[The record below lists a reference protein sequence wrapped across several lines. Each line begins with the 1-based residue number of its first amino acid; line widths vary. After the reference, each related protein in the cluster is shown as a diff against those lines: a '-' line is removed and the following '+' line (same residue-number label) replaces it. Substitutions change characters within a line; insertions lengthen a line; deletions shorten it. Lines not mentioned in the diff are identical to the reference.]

1 MLFIKEVI
9 LFSQRSIRSRFLIQ
23 LIIATVALLIIFSS
37 ILYLFIQSSIYDEK
51 RNELVTIAENICS
64 YKSLVDAQ
72 ESSNDTLL
80 GLTVELVQRHT
91 EQRQIDFY
99 EMENGRY
106 TYLTLLYPFDLLE
119 DSYIKISKNIT
130 PTKQLLKKIL
140 NSIFIINAI
149 GFLLVTLYAILF
161 SKMLISPI
169 TGLNRRLSNM
179 NEHMIRPIV
188 VQELPDEFIPLGE
201 SINHLINRIQNF
213 VKYQKELFIGAAH
226 ELKTPLAV
234 MKLKNQVTMIK
245 KRTPEE
251 YIEAIKI
258 NNNSVDEMNA
268 IVASILNIGRQ
279 EGAQL
284 ETPIQADVIE
294 ILRRKA
300 NDFALLAE
308 AEGKELQMHFEPNAF
323 MAVLQESLINQII
336 QNLLQN
342 ALKFTPKGKK
352 VLLQSSIN
360 NEGLLIE
367 VIDEGCGID
376 DTVDLF
382 APFKRQGNK
391 SGVGLGLFL
400 AKSAADALGGE
411 LEIKNRKDH
420 LGTVASLLLRSKLHC
435 LLPLR

>member
-1 MLFIKEVI
+1 M
-9 LFSQRSIRSRFLIQ
+9 FSDRSIRSRFIVQ
-23 LIIATVALLIIFSS
+23 LIIATFALMIIFSS
-37 ILYLFIQSSIYDEK
+37 ILYLYIQSSIYDEK
-51 RNELVTIAENICS
+51 RIEMLSFAENICA
-64 YKSLVDAQ
+64 YKSLVDAPD
-72 ESSNDTLL
+72 SNSDALL
-80 GLTVELVQRHT
+80 GLTVELVKYETPENQAELFEETHDTHT
-91 EQRQIDFY
+91 ALVLF
-99 EMENGRY
+99 
-106 TYLTLLYPFDLLE
+106 YPFDVKE
-119 DSYIKISKNIT
+119 KSYIKISKDVT

-140 NSIFIINAI
+140 NAIFIINAI
-149 GFLLVTLYAILF
+149 GFLLVVLYAIVF
-161 SKMLISPI
+161 SKMLVSPI
-169 TGLNRRLSNM
+169 KGLNRRLSNM
-179 NEHMIRPIV
+179 SEHMIRPIV
-188 VQELPDEFIPLGE
+188 VEELPSEFIPLGE

-234 MKLKNQVTMIK
+234 MKLKNQVTTIK

-251 YIEAIKI
+251 YIEAIKV
-258 NNNSVDEMNA
+258 NNKSIDEMNA
-268 IVASILNIGRQ
+268 IVSSILNIGRQ

-308 AEGKELQMHFEPNAF
+308 SEGKRLEMHFQPDAF
-323 MAVLQESLINQII
+323 MCTLQESLLNQII

-352 VLLQSSIN
+352 VILQSQLN
-360 NEGLLIE
+360 HEGLLIE

-376 DTVDLF
+376 NTVDLF
-382 APFKRQGNK
+382 APFKRQGTK
-391 SGVGLGLFL
+391 SGAGLGLFL

-411 LEIKNRKDH
+411 LKLQNRSDD

-435 LLPLR
+435 ILPLK

>member
-1 MLFIKEVI
+1 M
-9 LFSQRSIRSRFLIQ
+9 FSDRSIRSRFLVQ
-23 LIIATVALLIIFSS
+23 LIIATVALMITFSS
-37 ILYLFIQSSIYDEK
+37 ILYLYIQSSIYEEK
-51 RNELVTIAENICS
+51 RDEMITFAENICS

-72 ESSNDTLL
+72 EMNSDAVL
-80 GLTVELVQRHT
+80 GLNIELIKRHAPQEPIELIET
-91 EQRQIDFY
+91 TRDS
-99 EMENGRY
+99 Y
-106 TYLTLLYPFDLLE
+106 TTLILFYPFNIE
-119 DSYIKISKNIT
+119 DESYIKVSKDIT
-130 PTKQLLKKIL
+130 PTKRLLKKIL

-149 GFLLVTLYAILF
+149 GFLLVIVYAIIF
-161 SKMLISPI
+161 SKMLIAPI
-169 TGLNRRLSNM
+169 KGLNRRLSNM

-234 MKLKNQVTMIK
+234 MKLKNQVTTIK
-245 KRTPEE
+245 KRSPEE

-258 NNNSVDEMNA
+258 SNKSIDEMNA
-268 IVASILNIGRQ
+268 IVGSILNIGRQ

-284 ETPIQADVIE
+284 ETPIQADVIDV
-294 ILRRKA
+294 LRRKA

-308 AEGKELQMHFEPNAF
+308 AEGKELQMHFEPDGF
-323 MAVLQESLINQII
+323 MCTFQENLLNQII

-352 VLLQSSIN
+352 VVLQSHLNS
-360 NEGLLIE
+360 EGLLIE

-382 APFKRQGNK
+382 APFKRQGTK

-411 LEIKNRKDH
+411 LSIKNRADD
-420 LGTVASLLLRSKLHC
+420 LGAVASLLLRSKLHC
-435 LLPLR
+435 MLPVK

>member
-1 MLFIKEVI
+1 V
-9 LFSQRSIRSRFLIQ
+9 FSERSIRSRFIVQ
-23 LIIATVALLIIFSS
+23 LIIATFALMIIFSS
-37 ILYLFIQSSIYDEK
+37 LLYLYIQSSIYDEK
-51 RNELVTIAENICS
+51 RYEMLTFAENICS
-64 YKSLVDAQ
+64 YRSVVEAQ
-72 ESSNDTLL
+72 DSNSDTLL
-80 GLTVELVQRHT
+80 GLSVELVKHESPENQAEILERNIQEHT
-91 EQRQIDFY
+91 QLVLF
-99 EMENGRY
+99 
-106 TYLTLLYPFDLLE
+106 YPFDVAE
-119 DSYIKISKNIT
+119 KSYIKITKDIT
-130 PTKQLLKKIL
+130 PTKHLLKKIL
-140 NSIFIINAI
+140 NAIFIINAI
-149 GFLLVTLYAILF
+149 GFLLVIIYAIIF

-169 TGLNRRLSNM
+169 KGLNRRLSNM

-188 VQELPDEFIPLGE
+188 VEELPDEFIPLGE

-234 MKLKNQVTMIK
+234 MKLKNQVTTIK

-251 YIEAIKI
+251 YIEAIKVSNKSI
-258 NNNSVDEMNA
+258 DEMNA
-268 IVASILNIGRQ
+268 IVSSILNIGRQ

-284 ETPIQADVIE
+284 ETPIQADVID

-308 AEGKELQMHFEPNAF
+308 SEDKKLEMQFEPNAF
-323 MAVLQESLINQII
+323 MCTLQESLLNQII

-352 VLLQSSIN
+352 VRLQSRMN
-360 NEGLLIE
+360 EEGLLIE

-382 APFKRQGNK
+382 APFKRQGSK
-391 SGVGLGLFL
+391 SGAGLGLFL

-411 LEIKNRKDH
+411 LSLRNRDDD
-420 LGTVASLLLRSKLHC
+420 LGTIASLLLRSKLHC
-435 LLPLR
+435 ILPLK

>member
-1 MLFIKEVI
+1 MI
-9 LFSQRSIRSRFLIQ
+9 
-23 LIIATVALLIIFSS
+23 TFSS

-51 RNELVTIAENICS
+51 RNEMIGFAENICS

-72 ESSNDTLL
+72 ETNNDALL
-80 GLTVELVQRHT
+80 GLTVELVKHVSTEEPIELLENTINTHT
-91 EQRQIDFY
+91 ELILY
-99 EMENGRY
+99 
-106 TYLTLLYPFDLLE
+106 YPFSLE
-119 DSYIKISKNIT
+119 EGSYIKISKDIT
-130 PTKQLLKKIL
+130 PTKKLLQKIL

-149 GFLLVTLYAILF
+149 GFLLVIIYAIIF

-169 TGLNRRLSNM
+169 KGLNRRLSNM

-188 VQELPDEFIPLGE
+188 VQELPDEFVPLGE

-234 MKLKNQVTMIK
+234 MKLKNQVTTIK

-258 NNNSVDEMNA
+258 SNQSIDEMNA

-284 ETPIQADVIE
+284 ETPIQADVID

-308 AEGKELQMHFEPNAF
+308 SEGKELQMHFQPDAF
-323 MAVLQESLINQII
+323 MCLLQESLLNQII

-342 ALKFTPKGKK
+342 ALKFTPEGKK
-352 VLLQSSIN
+352 VILQSRLN
-360 NEGLLIE
+360 DEGLLIE

-391 SGVGLGLFL
+391 SGAGLGLFL
-400 AKSAADALGGE
+400 SKSAADALGAE
-411 LEIKNRKDH
+411 LTLANREDH
-420 LGTVASLLLRSKLHC
+420 LGAVASLLLRSKLHC
-435 LLPLR
+435 ILPLKRLSKN

>member
-1 MLFIKEVI
+1 M
-9 LFSQRSIRSRFLIQ
+9 FSDRSIRSRFLIQ
-23 LIIATVALLIIFSS
+23 LIIATVALMITFSS

-51 RNELVTIAENICS
+51 RNEMITFAENICS

-72 ESSNDTLL
+72 ETSNDALL
-80 GLTVELVQRHT
+80 GLTVELVKQSTPQDQIELIETSDNNHT
-91 EQRQIDFY
+91 
-99 EMENGRY
+99 
-106 TYLTLLYPFDLLE
+106 TLVLLYPFNLE
-119 DSYIKISKNIT
+119 EQSYIKISRDIS
-130 PTKQLLKKIL
+130 PTKKLLKKIL

-149 GFLLVTLYAILF
+149 GFLLVIVYAIIF
-161 SKMLISPI
+161 SKMLIAPI
-169 TGLNRRLSNM
+169 KGLNRRLSNM

-234 MKLKNQVTMIK
+234 MKLKNQVTTIK

-251 YIEAIKI
+251 YIEAIKV
-258 NNNSVDEMNA
+258 NNKSIDEMNV
-268 IVASILNIGRQ
+268 IVSSILNIGRQ

-284 ETPIQADVIE
+284 ETPVQADVID

-300 NDFALLAE
+300 NDFTLLAE
-308 AEGKELQMHFEPNAF
+308 SEGKELHMHFEPDAF
-323 MAVLQESLINQII
+323 MCTLQESLLNQII

-342 ALKFTPKGKK
+342 ALKFTPAGKK
-352 VLLQSSIN
+352 VLLQSRLN

-376 DTVDLF
+376 DTVDFF

-391 SGVGLGLFL
+391 SGAGLGLFL

-411 LEIKNRKDH
+411 LELKNREDH

-435 LLPLR
+435 ILPIK

>member
-1 MLFIKEVI
+1 MI
-9 LFSQRSIRSRFLIQ
+9 
-23 LIIATVALLIIFSS
+23 TFSS
-37 ILYLFIQSSIYDEK
+37 ILYLFIQSSIYEEK
-51 RNELVTIAENICS
+51 HVEMITYAENICS

-72 ESSNDTLL
+72 ESNSDALLALTIELIKRKTAQDQIEFTEISNNGKTS
-80 GLTVELVQRHT
+80 LVL
-91 EQRQIDFY
+91 F
-99 EMENGRY
+99 
-106 TYLTLLYPFDLLE
+106 YPFNLE
-119 DSYIKISKNIT
+119 DTTYIKLTKEIT
-130 PTKQLLKKIL
+130 PTIKLLKKIL

-149 GFLLVTLYAILF
+149 GFLLVIVYAIIF
-161 SKMLISPI
+161 SKMLIAPI
-169 TGLNRRLSNM
+169 RGLNRRLSNM

-188 VQELPDEFIPLGE
+188 VQELPDEFVSLGE
-201 SINHLINRIQNF
+201 SINHLIYRIQNF

-234 MKLKNQVTMIK
+234 MKLKNQVTTIK
-245 KRTPEE
+245 IRTPEE
-251 YIEAIKI
+251 YIGAIKI
-258 NNNSVDEMNA
+258 SNKSIDEMNA

-284 ETPIQADVIE
+284 ETPIQADIID

-300 NDFALLAE
+300 NDFTLLAE
-308 AEGKELQMHFEPNAF
+308 SEGKELQMHFTPDGF
-323 MAVLQESLINQII
+323 MCTLQESLLNQII

-352 VLLQSSIN
+352 VILQSRLN

-382 APFKRQGNK
+382 APFKRQGTK
-391 SGVGLGLFL
+391 SGAGLGLFL

-411 LEIKNRKDH
+411 MTLKNRDDDM
-420 LGTVASLLLRSKLHC
+420 GTVASLLLRSKLHC
-435 LLPLR
+435 ILPLK

>member
-1 MLFIKEVI
+1 M
-9 LFSQRSIRSRFLIQ
+9 FSDRSIRSRFLVQ
-23 LIIATVALLIIFSS
+23 LIIASVALMITFSS

-51 RNELVTIAENICS
+51 RIEMVIFAENIVS
-64 YKSLVDAQ
+64 YKSLSNAQ
-72 ESSNDTLL
+72 ENSSDSLL
-80 GLTVELVQRHT
+80 GLTVELVQLKPSQKQAELIESTKNSHT
-91 EQRQIDFY
+91 
-99 EMENGRY
+99 
-106 TYLTLLYPFDLLE
+106 TLTLFYPFNLE
-119 DSYIKISKNIT
+119 DNSYIKITKDIT
-130 PTKQLLKKIL
+130 PTKSLLKKIL

-149 GFLLVTLYAILF
+149 GFLLVIVYAIIF

-169 TGLNRRLSNM
+169 KGLNRRLSNM
-179 NEHMIRPIV
+179 NEHMIRPIIV
-188 VQELPDEFIPLGE
+188 EELPDEFIPLGE

-234 MKLKNQVTMIK
+234 IKLKNQVTTIK

-251 YIEAIKI
+251 YIEAIKV
-258 NNNSVDEMNA
+258 NNKSVDEMNA
-268 IVASILNIGRQ
+268 IVSSILNIGRQ

-284 ETPIQADVIE
+284 ETPIQADVID
-294 ILRRKA
+294 IMRRKA

-308 AEGKELQMHFEPNAF
+308 AEGKALEMHFEPDGF
-323 MAVLQESLINQII
+323 MCTLQESLLNQII

-342 ALKFTPKGKK
+342 ALKFTPAGKK
-352 VLLQSSIN
+352 VRLQSQLN
-360 NEGLLIE
+360 DEGLLIE

-382 APFKRQGNK
+382 APFKREGSK

-411 LEIKNRKDH
+411 LTLKNRDDN

-435 LLPLR
+435 ILPIK

>member
-1 MLFIKEVI
+1 M
-9 LFSQRSIRSRFLIQ
+9 
-23 LIIATVALLIIFSS
+23 IIFSS

-51 RNELVTIAENICS
+51 RNELVSIAESICS

-72 ESSNDTLL
+72 QNNNDTLL
-80 GLTVELVQRHT
+80 GLTVELVKRYEVQP
-91 EQRQIDFY
+91 QIEMY
-99 EMENGRY
+99 EDEREGQ
-106 TYLTLLYPFDLLE
+106 TLLTLLYPFNMHE
-119 DSYIKISKNIT
+119 QSYIKISKDIT

-149 GFLLVTLYAILF
+149 GFLLVIFYAIIF

-169 TGLNRRLSNM
+169 KGLNRRLSNM

-188 VQELPDEFIPLGE
+188 VKELPDEFVPLGE

-234 MKLKNQVTMIK
+234 MKLKNQVTTIK

-251 YIEAIKI
+251 YIDAIKV
-258 NNNSVDEMNA
+258 NNKSIDEMNA

-284 ETPIQADVIE
+284 ETPIQADVIDV
-294 ILRRKA
+294 LRRKA

-308 AEGKELQMHFEPNAF
+308 SEGKELQMHFEPDAF
-323 MAVLQESLINQII
+323 MCTLQESLLNQII

-342 ALKFTPKGKK
+342 ALKFTPEGKK
-352 VLLQSSIN
+352 VVLQSRLN
-360 NEGLLIE
+360 DEGLLIQ

-376 DTVDLF
+376 ETVDLF
-382 APFKRQGNK
+382 APFKREGNK
-391 SGVGLGLFL
+391 SGAGLGLFL

-411 LEIKNRKDH
+411 LELRNRDDH

-435 LLPLR
+435 ILPIR

>member
-1 MLFIKEVI
+1 M
-9 LFSQRSIRSRFLIQ
+9 
-23 LIIATVALLIIFSS
+23 IIFSS

-51 RNELVTIAENICS
+51 RNELVSIAENICS

-72 ESSNDTLL
+72 QNNNDTLL
-80 GLTVELVQRHT
+80 GLTIELVKRHDA
-91 EQRQIDFY
+91 QPQIELY
-99 EMENGRY
+99 EVEGEIQ
-106 TYLTLLYPFDLLE
+106 TFLTLLYPFNMHE
-119 DSYIKISKNIT
+119 QSFIKISKDIT

-149 GFLLVTLYAILF
+149 GFLLVIFYAIIF

-169 TGLNRRLSNM
+169 KGLNRRLSNM

-234 MKLKNQVTMIK
+234 MKLKNQVTTIK

-251 YIEAIKI
+251 YIEAINV
-258 NNNSVDEMNA
+258 NNKSIDEMNA

-284 ETPIQADVIE
+284 ETPIQADVID

-308 AEGKELQMHFEPNAF
+308 SEGKELLMHFEPDAF
-323 MAVLQESLINQII
+323 MCTLQESLLNQII

-352 VLLQSSIN
+352 VILQSRLN
-360 NEGLLIE
+360 DEGLLIE

-376 DTVDLF
+376 ETVDLF
-382 APFKRQGNK
+382 APFKREGNK
-391 SGVGLGLFL
+391 SGAGLGLFL

-411 LEIKNRKDH
+411 LQLRNRDDH

-435 LLPLR
+435 ILPIR